1 VDRSIVA
8 VLFGTFTLRFS
19 TGLTGAMLAFYLA
32 DLPAHHGLPLDQ
44 LIDFIFGR
52 VVTEPAIVTPVMFGV
67 LTALFYAT
75 ELIASPV
82 FGLLSDKLGHHKVM
96 QHGPLFGA
104 VAVILTALTT
114 NIPLLGFTRVLEGAA
129 TAASIPSILGYI
141 AMATATDVSL
151 RGRVV
156 ARFEL
161 ATIAGI
167 GAGIGSAGIFWTAM
181 GPPAFLLNAV
191 FYFGS
196 LAIYR
201 WGVAAPDAPAGPH
214 HRPVYGWHR
223 YWKLIRSS
231 HVWILAPTWIA
242 INAALGLYTT
252 QTLFALVRA
261 PDPRFEHLFFGRG
274 FTELEVTAGFIVVG
288 AVFFTGLIYWGDRF
302 KQYRRTTIIF
312 YGIGGG
318 VVLVLSALAFNH
330 SVAQPLFVQS
340 ALLVP
345 ATAGLFVLAGATP
358 AALGLLAD
366 ISEAFPDDRGAI
378 MGLYSVFLA
387 LGQICGALIGG
398 FAVEALGFDGILI
411 ATLILIGVA
420 LPPLVQLRLF
430 EHRFEPEPGHPEPS
444 TEVLGE
450 EYTTEPEPHAE
461 HEHEPEQA
469 RD

>member
-1 VDRSIVA
+1 MA

-32 DLPAHHGLPLDQ
+32 DLPRHHGLPIDQ
-44 LIDFIFGR
+44 LIDLLFGR
-52 VVTEPAIVTPVMFGV
+52 TGTTPTIVTPVMFGV

-75 ELIASPV
+75 ELVASPV

-96 QHGPLFGA
+96 QYGPLFGA

-129 TAASIPSILGYI
+129 TAASVPSILGYI
-141 AMATATDVSL
+141 ALATATDISL

-167 GAGIGSAGIFWTAM
+167 GAGIGSAGIVWTAL

-242 INAALGLYTT
+242 INASLGLYTT

-274 FTELEVTAGFIVVG
+274 FSELEVTAGFIVVG
-288 AVFFTGLIYWGDRF
+288 AIFFTGLIYWGDRF
-302 KQYRRTTIIF
+302 KRWRRTTIIF

-318 VVLVLSALAFNH
+318 AVLVVAAILFNH
-330 SVAQPLFVQS
+330 SLPHPVWYQA

-345 ATAGLFVLAGATP
+345 AAVGLFVLAGATP

-387 LGQICGALIGG
+387 LGQIVGALIGG
-398 FAVEALGFDGILI
+398 FAVEGFGFDGILV
-411 ATLILIGVA
+411 ATLILMGVA
-420 LPPLVQLRLF
+420 LPPLFHLRLF
-430 EHRFEPEPGHPEPS
+430 EHRFEPEPGHPEA
-444 TEVLGE
+444 TREVLGE
-450 EYTTEPEPHAE
+450 AYETEPE
-461 HEHEPEQA
+461 
-469 RD
+469 D

>member
-1 VDRSIVA
+1 VDRSVVA

-32 DLPAHHGLPLDQ
+32 DLPRHHGLPIDG
-44 LIDFIFGR
+44 LIDLLFGR
-52 VVTEPAIVTPVMFGV
+52 TGTEPTIVTPVMFGV

-75 ELIASPV
+75 ELVASPV
-82 FGLLSDKLGHHKVM
+82 FGLLSDKLGHHRVM
-96 QHGPLFGA
+96 QYGPLFGA
-104 VAVILTALTT
+104 VAVVLTALTT

-129 TAASIPSILGYI
+129 TAASVPSILGFI

-151 RGRVV
+151 RGRVA

-167 GAGIGSAGIFWTAM
+167 GAGIGSAGIFWTAL

-191 FYFGS
+191 FYIGS

-223 YWKLIRSS
+223 YWSLIRSS

-274 FTELEVTAGFIVVG
+274 FSELEVTAGFIVVG
-288 AVFFTGLIYWGDRF
+288 AIFFAGLIYWGDRF
-302 KQYRRTTIIF
+302 KRWRRTTIIF

-318 VVLVLSALAFNH
+318 AVLVVAAILFNH
-330 SVAQPLFVQS
+330 SLPHPVWYQAS
-340 ALLVP
+340 LLIP
-345 ATAGLFVLAGATP
+345 AAVGLFVLAGATP

-387 LGQICGALIGG
+387 LGQIAGALIGG
-398 FAVEALGFDGILI
+398 FAVEGFGFDGILV
-411 ATLILIGVA
+411 ATLILMGVA
-420 LPPLVQLRLF
+420 LPPLFQLRLF
-430 EHRFEPEPGHPEPS
+430 EHRFEPQPGQPEAAPEALS
-444 TEVLGE
+444 EVLGD
-450 EYTTEPEPHAE
+450 EYETEPE
-461 HEHEPEQA
+461 
-469 RD
+469 D

>member
-1 VDRSIVA
+1 MA

-32 DLPAHHGLPLDQ
+32 DLGQYHGLPVDVVLD
-44 LIDFIFGR
+44 LIFGR
-52 VVTEPAIVTPVMFGV
+52 VEGEPTIVTPFMFGV

-75 ELIASPV
+75 ELVASPV
-82 FGLLSDKLGHHKVM
+82 FGLLSDKLGHHRVM
-96 QHGPLFGA
+96 QHGPVFGA

-114 NIPLLGFTRVLEGAA
+114 NIPILGFTRVLEGAA
-129 TAASIPSILGYI
+129 TAASVPSILGYI
-141 AMATATDVSL
+141 AMATATDVGL
-151 RGRVV
+151 RGRVA

-167 GAGIGSAGIFWTAM
+167 GAGIGSAGIFWTLL

-252 QTLFALVRA
+252 QTLFNLVRE
-261 PDPRFEHLFFGRG
+261 PDPRFVHLFFGRG
-274 FTELEVTAGFIVVG
+274 FSALEVTAGFILVG
-288 AVFFTGLIYWGDRF
+288 AIFFAGLIYWGDRF
-302 KQYRRTTIIF
+302 KKYRRTTIIA

-318 VVLVLSALAFNH
+318 AMLVVAALAFNH
-330 SVAQPLFVQS
+330 SLPHPFFVQA

-345 ATAGLFVLAGATP
+345 MAAGLFVLAGATP

-387 LGQICGALIGG
+387 LGQIAGALIGG
-398 FAVEALGFDGILI
+398 LAVEALGFDGILI
-411 ATLILIGVA
+411 ATLVLIGVA
-420 LPPLVQLRLF
+420 LPPLFQLRLF
-430 EHRFEPEPGHPEPS
+430 EHRFEPEPGHPQPTREA
-444 TEVLGE
+444 LGQ
-450 EYTTEPEPHAE
+450 EYE
-461 HEHEPEQA
+461 
-469 RD
+469 D